1 MEKFFEQEVL
11 LEQPF
16 AKDTSMSVAQYLRNV
31 GGDDATV
38 ARFVRFKLGEVA
50 GS

>member
-1 MEKFFEQEVL
+1 VL

-16 AKDTSMSVAQYLRNV
+16 AKDTSKSVAQYLRDA
-31 GGDDATV
+31 GGDGATV
-38 ARFVRFKLGEVA
+38 ARFIRFKLGEVA